1 MVSER
6 KSSTD
11 LADPATALVSYL
23 DDLLHTATTSAT
35 DTVEEAVTPEPEVLE
50 PEVPEVSALEESAPQ
65 PVESVRSLADEA
77 LAPDLP
83 DREPDPEPEPEPP
96 AVVTDSPVAEPAET
110 IAAAQEP
117 PAPEQP
123 EGKPDWADRPFECL
137 IFRVAGLQL
146 AVPLVLLGAIH
157 RIEDRIKPIPGRPP
171 WYMGMLLDRGQNLKV
186 VDSAEWIMSGRVP
199 EGAQDGYRFVIRL
212 DDSDWALACDEVA
225 ESFTLDP
232 DQVRWRTSRSKRP
245 WLAGTVVKHMC
256 ALIDVG
262 AMARLLARAEREHH
276 LELD

>member
-1 MVSER
+1 MASER
-6 KSSTD
+6 KPRTD
-11 LADPATALVSYL
+11 LADPASALVSYL
-23 DDLLHTATTSAT
+23 DDLLYTATSTAT
-35 DTVEEAVTPEPEVLE
+35 DVETVSEQPEPEADSPEVRPPE
-50 PEVPEVSALEESAPQ
+50 PET
-65 PVESVRSLADEA
+65 PVQIQAVEA
-77 LAPDLP
+77 LVPDLP
-83 DREPDPEPEPEPP
+83 DEAP
-96 AVVTDSPVAEPAET
+96 ASEPVAAPIIDETPVETPVAAPAEV
-110 IAAAQEP
+110 IAEEP
-117 PAPEQP
+117 PAPELP
-123 EGKPDWADRPFECL
+123 EGNPEWADRPFECL

-157 RIEDRIKPIPGRPP
+157 RIDDRIKPIPGRPP

-199 EGAQDGYRFVIRL
+199 EGARDGYRFVIRL
-212 DDSDWALACDEVA
+212 NDSDWALACDEVA

-245 WLAGTVVKHMC
+245 WLAGTVVKQMC

-262 AMARLLARAEREHH
+262 AMARMLARAEQEHH